1 MLTLMLPHRMPLTDL
16 LVPPR
21 PSSSRRIGIV
31 SICSDLAERDGSLV
45 GQWIVEELCPSAS
58 RRNAWLRNPSVH
70 GMGHDPESMTYAAI
84 SQTGRCV
91 RRVEQLPYDLPDTDA
106 ADLPV
111 PLRHSPTSV
120 CQRHRLTDRGLQG
133 KNKTRT

>member
-31 SICSDLAERDGSLV
+31 SISDLAERDGSLV

-58 RRNAWLRNPSVH
+58 RRKAWLANPSVH
-70 GMGHDPESMTYAAI
+70 RMGPPPATTAPH
-84 SQTGRCV
+84 
-91 RRVEQLPYDLPDTDA
+91 LPA
-106 ADLPV
+106 
-111 PLRHSPTSV
+111 PLRHPPPSV
-120 CQRHRLTDRGLQG
+120 CQRHRLRGRGLQV
-133 KNKTRT
+133 KNKTGT